1 MSRSSAELH
10 RGWVARVL
18 GSPLWIASLGIL
30 ALNDHVLKGSGL
42 LPGALTGKLSDVAG
56 MFVAPPLLALLL
68 RVKTQRGMALA
79 HAAVGLGFTAL
90 ELSSVLSARLDGV
103 YQVFGARWVSTSDWT
118 DLLVLP
124 LLAISYV
131 LAVRPAEPRRV
142 GLPSARRAREMM
154 LAGAGVLACVAT
166 SAVDDDG
173 GVTPDPTDCTD
184 CDLDGFFPPDDCN
197 DFDFRVNPDLGNC
210 PGSTANEACD
220 NGVDDNNDSLA
231 DCEDPQC
238 ALACADSVTACQ
250 NPVAVITQSGL
261 LAGSTLQGSWVV
273 EGTCGGADAP
283 ENIFQI
289 APVSSAVVTV
299 TPPPG
304 HVVYARY
311 DCQFAH
317 EELACIA
324 GVDPDDEEEPEP
336 LVVSVPAGQVLTLVV
351 DAIEALD
358 AGPYSVPIDIAPV
371 GCGDGIID
379 FSSEDCDD
387 GNFVDNDGCSASCT
401 VELDVVCE
409 QLPSLTLGPVD
420 TTFAG
425 ATYAFVSSCSGV
437 SNGPDIGFRYVAD
450 EDGILQVSGSTEDG
464 NVGLFAQ
471 SECGGIDIV
480 CAPPGEVAGEAT
492 DLAIPLGA
500 GDEVFVFIEGP
511 APITLDTA
519 LSVDATFTPSG
530 G

>member
-1 MSRSSAELH
+1 MSRAQDLE

-18 GSPLWIASLGIL
+18 GSPLWIGSLGVL
-30 ALNDHVLKGSGL
+30 VLNDHFLKGSGL
-42 LPGALTGKLSDVAG
+42 LPGDVTGKLSDVAG
-56 MFVAPPLLALLL
+56 MFVAPPLFALLM
-68 RVKTQRGMALA
+68 RVRTRRGMALA
-79 HAAVGLGFTAL
+79 HTAVGVGFTAL
-90 ELSSVLSARLDGV
+90 ELSSVLTARLDAV
-103 YQVFGARWVSTSDWT
+103 YQLFGRHWVSTRDWT

-124 LLAISYV
+124 LLVISYV
-131 LAVRPAEPRRV
+131 VASRPAQPQR
-142 GLPSARRAREMM
+142 LQLSPRRARDLL
-154 LAGAGVLACVAT
+154 LAGVGVLACVAT
-166 SAVDDDG
+166 SDEGDDG
-173 GVTPDPTDCTD
+173 GVPPDPTDCSD
-184 CDLDGFFPPDDCN
+184 CDFDGFFPPDDCN

-210 PGSTANEACD
+210 PGSSANEACD
-220 NGVDDNNDSLA
+220 NGIDDNANSLV

-238 ALACADSVTACQ
+238 GLACSDSLTACT
-250 NPVAVITQSGL
+250 NPVATITESGML
-261 LAGSTLQGSWVV
+261 EGSTLQGSWVV

-289 APVSSAVVTV
+289 TPPGDAVVTV

-304 HVVYARY
+304 HVIYARY

-317 EELACIA
+317 EELACVVA
-324 GVDPDDEEEPEP
+324 VEPDGEDEPEP
-336 LVVSVPAGQVLTLVV
+336 LTVSVPAGQVLTLVV

-358 AGPYSVPIDIAPV
+358 AAPYAIPITIAPV
-371 GCGDGIID
+371 GCGDGTID

-387 GNFVDNDGCSASCT
+387 GNSVAGDGCSATCA
-401 VELDVVCE
+401 VELDIVCE
-409 QLPSLTLGPVD
+409 ELPSLTLAPLE
-420 TTFAG
+420 TTFAN

-450 EDGILQVSGSTEDG
+450 EAGILQVSGSTPDG

-471 SECGGIDIV
+471 STCGGIDIV

-492 DLAIPLGA
+492 DLAIPLAA
-500 GDEVFVFIEGP
+500 GDEVFVFIEGA